1 MKPMNNETLGQI
13 LAGILEEKRIAPERL
28 SDLTNISPR
37 YVRALLDDEE
47 KLLPAMPYVRGYL
60 VKIAE
65 ALSEDSQRLID
76 AYLEMEL
83 ARSGAKDTL
92 PLNRFA
98 INKSAPG
105 RLKIILG
112 GLAIVVFAFWLYN
125 FLGIPKIEI
134 NLPETTVTAKNPFFI
149 IQGTTGPKE
158 TIYINGEKIYV
169 TRDGFFSKEVLL
181 ESGLNVFE
189 IKTKRFLG
197 RETKTTREVIYEKNE
212 NRGE

>member
-1 MKPMNNETLGQI
+1 MNNETLGQI

-28 SDLTNISPR
+28 AAMTNISGQ
-37 YVRALLDDEE
+37 YIEALLDDEE

-65 ALSEDSQRLID
+65 VLSEDPQRLID

-83 ARSGAKDTL
+83 TRSGAKDTL

-98 INKSAPG
+98 INKNKSG
-105 RLKIILG
+105 LLKIILG

-134 NLPETTVTAKNPFFI
+134 NLPETTVIAKNPFFI
-149 IQGTTGPKE
+149 IQGTAGPKE

-197 RETKTTREVIYEKNE
+197 RETKTTREIIYEKNE